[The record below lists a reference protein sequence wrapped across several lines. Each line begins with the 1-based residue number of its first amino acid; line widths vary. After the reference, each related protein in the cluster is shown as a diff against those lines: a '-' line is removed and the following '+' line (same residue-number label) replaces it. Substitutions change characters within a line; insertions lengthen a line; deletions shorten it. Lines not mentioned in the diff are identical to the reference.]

1 MATVTKPMALDETLQ
16 ATNTAIGNVVSK
28 LTEVKEALET
38 VKSVN
43 GKTGVV
49 VLDGRDINMDESA
62 ATKTTIK
69 NAVTALQTKAVTFDL
84 TNIEGDDYLLTITQG
99 T

>member
-16 ATNTAIGNVVSK
+16 ATNTAIGAITSK
-28 LTEVKEALET
+28 LTDVIAAMNN

-43 GKTGVV
+43 GKKNVV

-62 ATKTTIK
+62 ETKVTIK
-69 NAVTALQTKAVTFDL
+69 NAVAALQAKAVTFSI
-84 TNIEGDDYLLTITQG
+84 TNITTI
-99 T
+99 